1 MADEKVE
8 IIYFYS
14 DLYESKRSLIP
25 LMRRLQRRKNIR
37 VRLINVE
44 DPENTELTELYDVNN
59 VPLLI
64 FLTPNGEVAARKSIP
79 LSDEGTIDR
88 ITNQIIRGELPKP
101 QVNDLRRR
109 IMESFKSVS
118 VRNELTQLMIEQI
131 KSDILEA
138 DSEEEIYEIVNF
150 HISTINHTI
159 SDLEE
164 YKKILQKYMGRQQN
178 FIV

>member
-14 DLYESKRSLIP
+14 DFYESKRSLIP

-79 LSDEGTIDR
+79 LSDESTIDR
-88 ITNQIIRGELPKP
+88 IANQIIRGELPKP
-101 QVNDLRRR
+101 QVNELRRR
-109 IMESFKSVS
+109 IIESFKSVS
-118 VRNELTQLMIEQI
+118 VRNELTQLIIEQI

-138 DSEEEIYEIVNF
+138 DSEEEIYEIVSF